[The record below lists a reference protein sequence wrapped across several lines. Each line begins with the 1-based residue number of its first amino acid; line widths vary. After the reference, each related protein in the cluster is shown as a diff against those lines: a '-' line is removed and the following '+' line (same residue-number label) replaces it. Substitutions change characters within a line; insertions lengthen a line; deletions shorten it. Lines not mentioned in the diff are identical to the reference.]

1 MSDASTKKRRSVFGV
16 YASHTLQ
23 HPWLFST
30 TVVCSFIMQ
39 ATSLIAPL
47 YLKKFINILASTTPS
62 DFAIKSL
69 MAILAT
75 IVVVWVVE
83 WITERAQYIATMYL
97 ELGVMRDLYRSSF

>member
-1 MSDASTKKRRSVFGV
+1 MSETPKRKRRSAFGV

-23 HPWLFST
+23 HPALFFT
-30 TVVCSFIMQ
+30 TVACSFIMQ

-47 YLKKFINILASTTPS
+47 YLKKFINILANTTPS
-62 DFAIKSL
+62 DFAVGSL
-69 MAILAT
+69 LAILAT

-97 ELGVMRDLYRSSF
+97 ELGVMRD